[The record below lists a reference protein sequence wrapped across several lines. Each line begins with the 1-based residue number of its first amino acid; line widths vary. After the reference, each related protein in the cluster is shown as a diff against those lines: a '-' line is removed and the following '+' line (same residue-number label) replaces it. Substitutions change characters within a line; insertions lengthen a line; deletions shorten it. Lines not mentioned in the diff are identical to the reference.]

1 MAHGVEQEQ
10 TGAGYSI
17 PRLCSA
23 LVQQGIRITLIAL
36 HLGGDPIEDISMA
49 DGLEFRRFPYLGPRK
64 IGYSPQLRSFMKEAV
79 NDVDIVH
86 THFLWAYPQAL
97 AARMALGSQKPL
109 VQTIHGALFAEALS
123 KSSFV
128 KFIWYEFI
136 DGPALQKAQSVVA
149 TSESEA
155 KCIESRFSP
164 KRLDVIPNAI
174 ETPNLPDKNLAARRA
189 HEVLGNHDGRYV
201 LYLGNLH
208 PHKNLE
214 KLISVWSKVQK
225 NWPEHLLM
233 IVGPGRARYLRRLQE
248 FIHRLGLTERVKLCG
263 PIYGSDKW
271 AVLDTAETVVLPS
284 RSENFGLVV
293 AEALYCGTPVV
304 ASRGTPW
311 SCLEP
316 EGFGHWVETEDSL
329 LAKAI
334 NDVLSWSTER
344 RKLMAANAQQFI
356 RSHFS
361 WEEVAK
367 QYIALYRDL
376 LQ

>member
-1 MAHGVEQEQ
+1 M
-10 TGAGYSI
+10 
-17 PRLCSA
+17 
-23 LVQQGIRITLIAL
+23 
-36 HLGGDPIEDISMA
+36 
-49 DGLEFRRFPYLGPRK
+49 
-64 IGYSPQLRSFMKEAV
+64 
-79 NDVDIVH
+79 
-86 THFLWAYPQAL
+86 
-97 AARMALGSQKPL
+97 
-109 VQTIHGALFAEALS
+109 
-123 KSSFV
+123 
-128 KFIWYEFI
+128 
-136 DGPALQKAQSVVA
+136 
-149 TSESEA
+149 
-155 KCIESRFSP
+155 
-164 KRLDVIPNAI
+164 
-174 ETPNLPDKNLAARRA
+174 
-189 HEVLGNHDGRYV
+189 
-201 LYLGNLH
+201 
-208 PHKNLE
+208 
-214 KLISVWSKVQK
+214 
-225 NWPEHLLM
+225 
-233 IVGPGRARYLRRLQE
+233 
-248 FIHRLGLTERVKLCG
+248 GLTERVKLCG

-311 SCLEP
+311 PCLEA
-316 EGFGHWVETEDSL
+316 EGFGYWVETEDSL

>member
-1 MAHGVEQEQ
+1 VAHGVEREQ
-10 TGAGYSI
+10 TGAGYVI

-23 LVQQGIRITLIAL
+23 LVGQGIKITLIAL
-36 HLGGDPIEDISMA
+36 DLGGDPIEDISKV
-49 DGLEFRRFPYLGPRK
+49 DGLEFRRFPYMGPRK

-79 NDVDIVH
+79 KDADIVQ
-86 THFLWAYPQAL
+86 THFLWSYPQAL

-109 VQTIHGALFAEALS
+109 VQTIHGALFPEALS
-123 KSSFV
+123 KSNFA
-128 KFIWYEFI
+128 KFIWYKFI
-136 DGPALQKAQSVVA
+136 DGPALQKAQCVVA
-149 TSESEA
+149 TSEREA
-155 KCIESRFSP
+155 KCIENRLHF
-164 KRLDVIPNAI
+164 KRLEIIPNAI
-174 ETPNLPDKNLAARRA
+174 ETPNLPDKNFAAGRA
-189 HEVLGNHDGRYV
+189 HEALGNHDGKYV

-208 PHKNLE
+208 PHKNIE
-214 KLISVWSKVQK
+214 KLITAWSGIQR
-225 NWPEHLLM
+225 NWPEHIL
-233 IVGPGRARYLRRLQE
+233 VVAGPGMGKYIMKLQGL
-248 FIHRLGLTERVKLCG
+248 IHRLGLTERIKLFRPVYG
-263 PIYGSDKW
+263 PDKW
-271 AVLDTAETVVLPS
+271 ALLYAAEVAVLPS

-311 SCLEP
+311 PCLET
-316 EGFGHWVETEDSL
+316 EGFGYWVETEDSL

-356 RSHFS
+356 LSHFS

>member
-1 MAHGVEQEQ
+1 
-10 TGAGYSI
+10 
-17 PRLCSA
+17 
-23 LVQQGIRITLIAL
+23 
-36 HLGGDPIEDISMA
+36 
-49 DGLEFRRFPYLGPRK
+49 
-64 IGYSPQLRSFMKEAV
+64 MKEAV

>member
-10 TGAGYSI
+10 TGAGYVI

-36 HLGGDPIEDISMA
+36 HLGGDPIEDISKA

-64 IGYSPQLRSFMKEAV
+64 IGYSPQLRSFMKEVV

-86 THFLWAYPQAL
+86 THFLWSYPQAL

-174 ETPNLPDKNLAARRA
+174 ETPNLPDKDFAVQWA
-189 HEVLGNHDGRYV
+189 HRVLGDNHGKYV

-208 PHKNLE
+208 PHKNIE
-214 KLISVWSKVQK
+214 KLITAWSGIQR
-225 NWPEHLLM
+225 NWPEHIL
-233 IVGPGRARYLRRLQE
+233 VVAGPGLGKYIMKLQGL
-248 FIHRLGLTERVKLCG
+248 IHRLGLTERIKLFRPVYG
-263 PIYGSDKW
+263 PDKW
-271 AVLDTAETVVLPS
+271 ALLYAAEVVVLPS

-334 NDVLSWSTER
+334 NDLLSWSTER